1 MSELFTL
8 CCALSVGV
16 VVGFLG
22 GGLKM
27 RARANKPERFRYSEE
42 QYRKGAALRKGLSR
56 VLSLVTMAMLA
67 LGFIWCMYYL
77 VLGAMDAS
85 QAEYATA
92 MSQLIVSVLTIVSI
106 VFAFSEFLR
115 ASFRRDAEE
124 RLAEADGDATMEAAS
139 ATATETKTETEE
151 EVRA

>member
-1 MSELFTL
+1 MDGLFSL

-16 VVGFLG
+16 IVGFCG
-22 GGLKM
+22 GGLKL
-27 RARANKPERFRYSEE
+27 RAQARKPERFRYSEA
-42 QYRKGAALRKGLSR
+42 QYRKSAALRKGVSR
-56 VLSLVTMAMLA
+56 VLSLVTVAMLA

-77 VLGAMDAS
+77 ALGALDAS

-115 ASFRRDAEE
+115 VSFRRDAEE
-124 RLAEADGDATMEAAS
+124 RLAGESDVDGGARES
-139 ATATETKTETEE
+139 EKTEE
-151 EVRA
+151 EARS